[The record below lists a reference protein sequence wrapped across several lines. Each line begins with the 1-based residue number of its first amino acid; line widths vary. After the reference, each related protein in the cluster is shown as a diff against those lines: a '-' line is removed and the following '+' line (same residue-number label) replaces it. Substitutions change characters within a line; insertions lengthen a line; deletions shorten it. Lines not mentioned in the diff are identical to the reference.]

1 MENVY
6 FSLAENAF
14 WSGIAAVGFGILF
27 NVPRKVVPPIFILGL
42 AAGFV
47 KFLFLN
53 YEFNI
58 VFATFF
64 ASLFVGIFSIPF
76 AYKIHK
82 PIVVFGI
89 PSVIPMIPGYFA
101 YKTILGMRMF
111 TFFGTDEINRNIA
124 LNSIF
129 SNGFTTLFILL
140 AITIGVASPLLIL
153 GKDFA
158 MKLKD

>member
-27 NVPRKVVPPIFILGL
+27 NVPRKVVIPILILGL

-53 YEFNI
+53 YDFNI
-58 VFATFF
+58 VIATFF

-82 PIVVFGI
+82 PIVVLGI
-89 PSVIPMIPGYFA
+89 PSIIPMIPGYFA

-111 TFFGTDEINRNIA
+111 TFFGEDEINRNIA

>member
-1 MENVY
+1 MNSEYINI
-6 FSLAENAF
+6 LENAL
-14 WSGIAAVGFGILF
+14 WSGTAAVGFGILF
-27 NVPRKVVPPIFILGL
+27 NIPRKAIVPVFFL
-42 AAGFV
+42 ALTAGFL

-53 YEFNI
+53 FDFNI
-58 VFATFF
+58 VIATFF

-89 PSVIPMIPGYFA
+89 PSVIPTIPGFFA
-101 YKTILGMRMF
+101 YKTILAVRMF
-111 TFFGTDEINRNIA
+111 TFYGNDEINKNLA
-124 LNSIF
+124 LNAIF

-140 AITIGVASPLLIL
+140 AITAGVASPLLIL

-158 MKLKD
+158 RKLED